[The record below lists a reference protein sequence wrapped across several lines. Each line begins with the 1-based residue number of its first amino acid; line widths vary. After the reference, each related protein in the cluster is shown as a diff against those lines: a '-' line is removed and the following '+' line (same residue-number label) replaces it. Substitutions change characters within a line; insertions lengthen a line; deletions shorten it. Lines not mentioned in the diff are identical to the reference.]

1 MVHGEFQAGS
11 ALGRGFGIWLKNLPA
26 FLVMT
31 TLVYTPVIIYTAV
44 VLNGPLTL
52 ERLATMEM
60 VSALLTTILNLL
72 VTAAVLYGVIQQLRG
87 EHAGIGQ
94 CVGAGLKRLF
104 PVLGVGLVSI
114 LPLLLV
120 GVVAVFAPALI
131 LVLLI
136 PMVIYYIM
144 IYVAIPAAVVERP
157 GVIGALKRSVELTR
171 GYKLQIFG
179 IVLIL
184 GLLALAIGYVMQ
196 SALIEDTVHLSQ
208 RTTFYWVDLI
218 VSIALTSLSASINGV
233 VYHDLR
239 VAKEGVATEDLAKV
253 FE

>member
-52 ERLATMEM
+52 ERLATMETA
-60 VSALLTTILNLL
+60 STLLTAGLNLV

-87 EHAGIGQ
+87 GHAGIGE

-104 PVLGVGLVSI
+104 PVLGVGIVSL
-114 LPLLLV
+114 LPLILV
-120 GVVAVFAPALI
+120 GALAVAVPALI
-131 LVLLI
+131 LLLLI
-136 PMVIYYIM
+136 PLVIYYVM

-179 IVLIL
+179 ILLIL
-184 GLLALAIGYVMQ
+184 GLLSAGIGYVMR
-196 SALIEDTVHLSQ
+196 SSLVEDAIHLAELK
-208 RTTFYWVDLI
+208 TFYWANLI
-218 VSIALTSLSASINGV
+218 FNIAYASLGASINGV